1 MPTVKVRNLKNKEVG
16 DVELL
21 DAIFGVELNE
31 SLIHSAVMNYQA
43 NGRQGTSATKT
54 RGNVSGSGR
63 KLWKQKGTGRARIAS
78 LRSPLWKGGGNVHGP
93 QPRDWSYQM
102 PKKMRR
108 GALRSALSERLREG
122 NLIVI
127 DGFEFNNPKTS
138 EFLAAIGTL
147 GLSENKKKPTKTL
160 IIDSLDNLN
169 LILSSRNVAKTK
181 VTNSF
186 GLNIYDII
194 YHEKLL
200 ISKSALEELTSLLA
214 PKRESE
220 KAAGAEASEKK
231 PKAGKETDTAKT
243 KALKDVDDAVTDKDL
258 EESKAK
264 TDRAAKKAGEEK
276 AVDTPKTKKEP
287 KPKSEKTLKKEAAA
301 KNEADKNASADEA
314 PAKATEAPAD
324 KAESKEEAADNE

>member
-16 DVELL
+16 EVSLS
-21 DAIFGVELNE
+21 DAVFGAELNE
-31 SLIHSAVMNYQA
+31 ALIHAAVRNYQA

-127 DGFEFNNPKTS
+127 DGFQFENPKTS
-138 EFLAAIGTL
+138 EFLGAMSTL
-147 GLSENKKKPTKTL
+147 GFADKKKPTKTL
-160 IIDSLDNLN
+160 IIDSLDNAN
-169 LILSSRNVAKTK
+169 LILSSRNVQKTK

-200 ISKSALEELTSLLA
+200 ISKSAVAELNDLLD
-214 PKRESE
+214 PKREGGKE
-220 KAAGAEASEKK
+220 VAATEAVAGEGKPKAKKEEVEAAGA
-231 PKAGKETDTAKT
+231 
-243 KALKDVDDAVTDKDL
+243 
-258 EESKAK
+258 
-264 TDRAAKKAGEEK
+264 GEE
-276 AVDTPKTKKEP
+276 
-287 KPKSEKTLKKEAAA
+287 KKEAAA
-301 KNEADKNASADEA
+301 AVVEEKPK
-314 PAKATEAPAD
+314 AKKQAKP
-324 KAESKEEAADNE
+324 KAEKETKPKAEKEAKPKAEKAPKKEAVAD

>member
-1 MPTVKVRNLKNKEVG
+1 MPTVKVRNLKNEEIG
-16 DVELL
+16 EVELSE
-21 DAIFGVELNE
+21 AVFGVPLNQP
-31 SLIHSAVMNYQA
+31 LIYSAVKCYMA

-127 DGFEFNNPKTS
+127 DEFGFKNPKTS
-138 EFLAAIGTL
+138 EFLGAMGTL
-147 GLSENKKKPTKTL
+147 GLVDKKTRTKTL
-160 IIDSLDNLN
+160 IVDSLDNAN
-169 LILSSRNVAKTK
+169 LVLSSRNVQKTK

-200 ISKSALEELTSLLA
+200 ISKAAIDELNNLLD
-214 PKRESE
+214 PKRESGE
-220 KAAGAEASEKK
+220 EVVEAKSETKPEAK
-231 PKAGKETDTAKT
+231 PKA
-243 KALKDVDDAVTDKDL
+243 
-258 EESKAK
+258 
-264 TDRAAKKAGEEK
+264 KKVEK
-276 AVDTPKTKKEP
+276 PV
-287 KPKSEKTLKKEAAA
+287 
-301 KNEADKNASADEA
+301 
-314 PAKATEAPAD
+314 
-324 KAESKEEAADNE
+324 EEAAE

>member
-21 DAIFGVELNE
+21 DAVFGVELNE
-31 SLIHSAVMNYQA
+31 ALIHAAVVNYQA

-127 DGFEFNNPKTS
+127 DEFSFAGVKTKD
-138 EFLAAIGTL
+138 FLGAVATL
-147 GLSENKKKPTKTL
+147 QLSDDKRKKVKTL
-160 IIDSLDNLN
+160 IVDSLDNAN
-169 LILSSRNVAKTK
+169 LILSSRNVEKTK

-186 GLNIYDII
+186 GLNIYDIL

-200 ISKSALEELTSLLA
+200 ISKTAIAELNELLD
-214 PKRESE
+214 PKREGAKEADEVPVKESKPKKATKPAAE
-220 KAAGAEASEKK
+220 TAEEAPKAAKPKKETAAEEVKAEAPKAEK
-231 PKAGKETDTAKT
+231 PKKESA
-243 KALKDVDDAVTDKDL
+243 
-258 EESKAK
+258 
-264 TDRAAKKAGEEK
+264 
-276 AVDTPKTKKEP
+276 PKE
-287 KPKSEKTLKKEAAA
+287 
-301 KNEADKNASADEA
+301 EA
-314 PAKATEAPAD
+314 PAEKPAKKVKADKEATE
-324 KAESKEEAADNE
+324 NE

>member
-16 DVELL
+16 DVVLS
-21 DAIFGVELNE
+21 DAVFGVELNE
-31 SLIHSAVMNYQA
+31 SLIHSAVMNFQA

-127 DGFEFNNPKTS
+127 DGFEFKNPKTS
-138 EFLAAIGTL
+138 EFLGAMGDL
-147 GLSENKKKPTKTL
+147 GLVDKKTRTKTL
-160 IIDSLDNLN
+160 IVDSLDNAN
-169 LILSSRNVAKTK
+169 LILSSRNVEKTK

-200 ISKSALEELTSLLA
+200 ISKAAVEELNALLD
-214 PKRESE
+214 PKKES
-220 KAAGAEASEKK
+220 GTTAEVVEAK
-231 PKAGKETDTAKT
+231 PKA
-243 KALKDVDDAVTDKDL
+243 
-258 EESKAK
+258 
-264 TDRAAKKAGEEK
+264 KKREATEVAEEK
-276 AVDTPKTKKEP
+276 PKA
-287 KPKSEKTLKKEAAA
+287 KKEAKPKAEKA
-301 KNEADKNASADEA
+301 PKVEA
-314 PAKATEAPAD
+314 PAEEETLLEIPEEATE
-324 KAESKEEAADNE
+324 NE